1 MWSRLDR
8 FKFKNFNLKKSDSE
22 ERDITSYYRT
32 LYDLA
37 QVLPVAGNKILLDK
51 VIMPLLEEQ
60 LIAIA
65 KGATNDDLGMQLL
78 SESTIEAMKSMTI
91 APGGIFRYLLN
102 LLKTAKGQFSS
113 SSSSSLVQIL
123 PICVQSL
130 QLITIS
136 QFDKNQKTELSEY
149 FIFLVM
155 SHLNCVEHQ
164 TNMSHPDFDY
174 SIENWN
180 ISTSDV
186 RLELISKFYIE
197 QLYKCAINSTSFRL
211 ILFETDGIRDVL
223 SSLLEKGLRLIADS
237 NEIFV
242 SEEAAYLSVASSP
255 VRLHQRAEIFGIIL
269 GLYSFF
275 IYNGHHNGPTQPS
288 IRQFESSTLPELR
301 FSLVKNLRL
310 NLQENTESWTLIWHN
325 LIKAALEPDIES
337 VTRPIRSSAALGS
350 SAPTSGLVKNDG
362 SDNASGYEASSEDE
376 LEPAQNAPPS
386 QALPVPTVYHPE
398 LVKFIFVAFS
408 EFRQKEGDLDED
420 GEKQISCLIAM
431 LKYMLDLFKMKKNV
445 SICAEKDV
453 IRVILKEF
461 STILDAPSNSEASGY
476 LLQLFSASSAYKVS
490 ADALKII
497 VNKLTNKNSPIPT
510 ITDNLLDLFNNTSKM
525 TSHILIPSKKESYSN
540 ILESALNNKTDYF
553 NSIWNRALLH
563 YKIFNAV
570 TKKTPFEWSSVFWL
584 KICKDIHR
592 ETKVFLFDPE

>member
-65 KGATNDDLGMQLL
+65 QGGVHDDMQLL
-78 SESTIEAMKSMTI
+78 AESTIQAMKSMTI

-113 SSSSSLVQIL
+113 SASSCLVQIL

-223 SSLLEKGLRLIADS
+223 SSLLEKGCGV
-237 NEIFV
+237 N
-242 SEEAAYLSVASSP
+242 
-255 VRLHQRAEIFGIIL
+255 
-269 GLYSFF
+269 
-275 IYNGHHNGPTQPS
+275 
-288 IRQFESSTLPELR
+288 
-301 FSLVKNLRL
+301 
-310 NLQENTESWTLIWHN
+310 
-325 LIKAALEPDIES
+325 KAKIQMKIEKC
-337 VTRPIRSSAALGS
+337 R
-350 SAPTSGLVKNDG
+350 
-362 SDNASGYEASSEDE
+362 NAS
-376 LEPAQNAPPS
+376 
-386 QALPVPTVYHPE
+386 
-398 LVKFIFVAFS
+398 
-408 EFRQKEGDLDED
+408 
-420 GEKQISCLIAM
+420 
-431 LKYMLDLFKMKKNV
+431 
-445 SICAEKDV
+445 
-453 IRVILKEF
+453 
-461 STILDAPSNSEASGY
+461 
-476 LLQLFSASSAYKVS
+476 
-490 ADALKII
+490 
-497 VNKLTNKNSPIPT
+497 
-510 ITDNLLDLFNNTSKM
+510 
-525 TSHILIPSKKESYSN
+525 
-540 ILESALNNKTDYF
+540 
-553 NSIWNRALLH
+553 
-563 YKIFNAV
+563 
-570 TKKTPFEWSSVFWL
+570 
-584 KICKDIHR
+584 
-592 ETKVFLFDPE
+592 ET

>member
-8 FKFKNFNLKKSDSE
+8 FKLQNFNLRKPNSV
-22 ERDITSYYRT
+22 ERDPKTYYRT

-65 KGATNDDLGMQLL
+65 QGGNNDESSIELL

-102 LLKTAKGQFSS
+102 LLKTAKGQFSGS
-113 SSSSSLVQIL
+113 TNNSLVQIL

-197 QLYKCAINSTSFRL
+197 QLYKCAINSTSFRF

-255 VRLHQRAEIFGIIL
+255 VRLHLRAEIFAIIL

-275 IYNGHHNGPTQPS
+275 IYNGHHSGPTQPS

-310 NLQENTESWTLIWHN
+310 NQENTESWTLIWHN

-337 VTRPIRSSAALGS
+337 VIRPTRSSIIL
-350 SAPTSGLVKNDG
+350 PPPSGQARNTG

-376 LEPAQNAPPS
+376 LDHDQNNLS
-386 QALPVPTVYHPE
+386 STNCGLNSVPTIYHPE

-408 EFRQKEGDLDED
+408 EFRQKDLNED
-420 GEKQISCLIAM
+420 DDNFQLITCLIAM

-461 STILDAPSNSEASGY
+461 SKILDAPSNSEASGY

-497 VNKLTNKNSPIPT
+497 VNKLTNNNSPIPT

-540 ILESALNNKTDYF
+540 ILESATQFLLNNKTDYF

-563 YKIFNAV
+563 YKILNAV

-584 KICKDIHR
+584 KICKDVHR
-592 ETKVFLFDPE
+592 ETKV

>member
-8 FKFKNFNLKKSDSE
+8 FKFENFNLKKSDSE

-408 EFRQKEGDLDED
+408 EFRQKEGDLDAD